1 MDTGVR
7 IDIVNIY
14 ELVLAIA
21 KHSVGKMTDE
31 ELIKLIDQ
39 NEPMFKAAQKNVA
52 MLALKDLVNMIGDE
66 DDGEE

>member
-7 IDIVNIY
+7 IDIINIY

-39 NEPMFKAAQKNVA
+39 NEAMFKAAQRSVA
-52 MLALKDLVNMIGDE
+52 VLALNDIVNMIGDD